1 MLALGPAILVTS
13 LTSSAFAEAPDSWED
28 PPHVSPAHV
37 ILLLVVIPL
46 ALFLL
51 ITLLVYLPSMAK
63 GQRYQP
69 GEPWRTEAE
78 WFGGPRG
85 GVEAADRSAQPAAV
99 GTGQDRD
106 EADRGGTSGRW

>member
-1 MLALGPAILVTS
+1 M
-13 LTSSAFAEAPDSWED
+13 
-28 PPHVSPAHV
+28 

-85 GVEAADRSAQPAAV
+85 GVEAADRSASRQPW
-99 GTGQDRD
+99 GRPGPRR
-106 EADRGGTSGRW
+106 ADRGGTSARW